1 MRHRLISYDLL
12 PQELSG
18 SGPDQPD
25 YRYDAMR
32 RALRLA
38 MRQELTQR
46 QRECLERRLSGQKVK
61 EIAEVLGVAPPTVS
75 KHLQRG
81 AKRLRHALQYS
92 CFIPTDTP

>member
-1 MRHRLISYDLL
+1 MRHQILSYDLL

-46 QRECLERRLSGQKVK
+46 QRECLERRLAGQRVK
-61 EIAEVLGVAPPTVS
+61 DIAAALGITSPTVS
-75 KHLQRG
+75 KHLQR
-81 AKRLRHALQYS
+81 AACRLQHALRYS
-92 CFIPTDTP
+92 CFIPSD